1 MFYNWSLQIRLI
13 FVLYLCMW
21 VHILFRLWR
30 RRMFQVEKNYS
41 SWQRIVLARYLDSFL
56 FNHIRD
62 SPIARTRSF
71 ALVVLEASPQVYI
84 LQIYWRGGVWKKTGT
99 LAKFGQKTGT
109 FTHFGP
115 IFACFLHTFLYIF
128 TYLQIFWQKVIGQDI
143 RVVWVKNR
151 YIWRIYTCE
160 LHFYVF
166 ETSLFRTSI
175 QWFLLVIQ
183 IY

>member
-41 SWQRIVLARYLDSFL
+41 SWRKKFSARYLDSFL

-84 LQIYWRGGVWKKTGT
+84 LQIYWRGGVSEKKTGT

-143 RVVWVKNR
+143 RVVWVKTGTFEE
-151 YIWRIYTCE
+151 YIPVKIYCC
-160 LHFYVF
+160 
-166 ETSLFRTSI
+166 RM
-175 QWFLLVIQ
+175 
-183 IY
+183 